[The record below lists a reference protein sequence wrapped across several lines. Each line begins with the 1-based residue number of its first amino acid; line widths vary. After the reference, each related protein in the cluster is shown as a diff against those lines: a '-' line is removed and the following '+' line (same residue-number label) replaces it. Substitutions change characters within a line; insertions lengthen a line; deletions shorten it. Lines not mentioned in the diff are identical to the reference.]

1 MSPPCSDPPGGDH
14 AAHPLCA
21 EFEIVLGDVDTC
33 PLRDDVAGVEEV
45 RQESVGGKCH
55 VDATMNDGDGSRVV
69 HVEDAV
75 EPACPCPIF
84 RDHGCIPNVRSVTD
98 EGFVVDVYLPDRDI
112 LRSCVDSL
120 RDRAASVELRHL
132 RMNHDHGSGEAN
144 SVFLDL
150 RDLTQKQRQAA
161 VRALAAGYYE
171 LPRETT
177 LEELAVELGISKS
190 ALSQRLTAV
199 EAKLAKAAF
208 GSDCG

>member
-21 EFEIVLGDVDTC
+21 EFEIVLGDVNTC
-33 PLRDDVAGVEEV
+33 PLRDEVSDVEEV

-55 VDATMNDGDGSRVV
+55 VDATVNDGDGSKVV
-69 HVEDAV
+69 RFEDTV
-75 EPACPCPIF
+75 EPACPCPVF
-84 RDHGCIPNVRSVTD
+84 RNHGCIPNVRTVTD
-98 EGFVVDVYLPDRDI
+98 EGFVVDVYLPDREI

-120 RDRAASVELRHL
+120 RSWAASVELRHL
-132 RMNHDHGSGEAN
+132 RMNPDPGSGQTN

-150 RDLTQKQRQAA
+150 QDLTQKQRQAA

-177 LEELAVELGISKS
+177 LAELAVELDISKS
-190 ALSQRLTAV
+190 ALSQRLAAV

-208 GSDCG
+208 GSECG